1 MSHYHTPN
9 LPQSGA
15 PVDIYRR
22 IHKALRFCMSDTLS
36 RVSRLDI
43 GDRGEVVSVLAQ
55 VREMAILCATHVA
68 HEDTFVHPAMEAR
81 FPGTAK
87 ATAAEHAHHKYA
99 CRKIIALG
107 DAVYNAR
114 KEDRESLVSQ
124 LYHYISLFVAES
136 LGHMNAEETDN
147 NMLLWATHTDAEL
160 IAIQQ
165 AIVDSMTADEK
176 AVCMRWMLPA
186 LNPTERVELMEEVL
200 KDVPSE
206 FYNEML
212 AGMQPYL
219 AASDFRKLTI
229 ALHGEHKLAA

>member
-114 KEDRESLVSQ
+114 EEDRESLVSQ

-136 LGHMNAEETDN
+136 LHHLTETLKEFEGTLAYRRGGICGLDQARRGATVTTTV
-147 NMLLWATHTDAEL
+147 LLPWA
-160 IAIQQ
+160 
-165 AIVDSMTADEK
+165 
-176 AVCMRWMLPA
+176 
-186 LNPTERVELMEEVL
+186 
-200 KDVPSE
+200 
-206 FYNEML
+206 
-212 AGMQPYL
+212 
-219 AASDFRKLTI
+219 
-229 ALHGEHKLAA
+229 